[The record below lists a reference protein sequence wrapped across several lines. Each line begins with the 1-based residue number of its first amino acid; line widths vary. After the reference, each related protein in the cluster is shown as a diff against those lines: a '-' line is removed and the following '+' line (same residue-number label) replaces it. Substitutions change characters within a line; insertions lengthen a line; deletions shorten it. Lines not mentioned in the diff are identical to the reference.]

1 MTPPARKGT
10 TLKEHRRADAGAVV
24 NGVFL
29 DIEDDAGLGH
39 ISTIQLNALVVNIQ
53 MVYNIYICKCYQGKN
68 MPKTK
73 QPPPRESDRIE
84 SELRRLI
91 LTLELEPGL
100 AISEASLMKQ
110 YSWGRTPLREA
121 FQRLAEQSLLQIIPR
136 HGVLVTPL
144 SVFDFVEV
152 MDAMSM
158 VIGPSAALACK
169 RLSDDQLDQL
179 DQLVA
184 QGETAVES
192 GDHIQ
197 VAELDYEFH
206 RVLADAT
213 GNRYLRD
220 YLLHIHRVATRFN
233 FAAWKRGRDA
243 GSSLEEHRQLAEL
256 FRQRDAVQVKAAMLE
271 HIQNARQ
278 RVLGTINQSEP
289 FQDL

>member
-1 MTPPARKGT
+1 
-10 TLKEHRRADAGAVV
+10 
-24 NGVFL
+24 
-29 DIEDDAGLGH
+29 
-39 ISTIQLNALVVNIQ
+39 
-53 MVYNIYICKCYQGKN
+53 